1 MPYILIFDKSV
12 YDIVKLTLYKKNRNI
27 WINRNMPKTL
37 SLTLLIV
44 IFSLYTQTSTA
55 LKLDSLNHTK
65 TQAETLQGILAKLNS
80 RHYRE
85 QLVDDDLSQRF
96 LDNYLDTLDPAH
108 VFFYQTDIN
117 KFQSHADKFDDYFK
131 KGNLSAGYEI
141 YDVFRTRATSRL
153 ESVVEML
160 EDENIKFE
168 FNTDD
173 YVAIERDE
181 EPWPSSLKEADE
193 LWIKRLKLSILNS
206 KLSGKSVEEARE
218 SIAKRYKR
226 QLKRIEQE
234 DSADAFEILANSLTT
249 LYDPH
254 TNYWSPRTSENFN
267 INMSLKLEGIG
278 AVLQNEDEFTKVVR
292 LVAGG
297 PAHKQGQLK
306 ASDKILSVGQGTEG
320 EMVDVVGWRLSEVVE
335 LIRGPKNTLVKLE
348 VQTADQKHKNI
359 VIKRDEVKLED
370 QAAEKAVLEVSDGK
384 DIHKFGVIHL
394 PTFYIDF
401 DAYSR
406 RDPNY
411 KSSAKD
417 VERLVNE
424 LKKEGVDGIILDLRN
439 NGGGSL
445 QEATN
450 LTDLFID
457 TGPVV
462 QIRSPDM
469 PINRHNR
476 SYRKA
481 IYRGPLIVMVNRL
494 SASASE
500 IFAGAIQDYNRGLIV
515 GSQTFGKGTVQ
526 SVRPLMEGRL
536 KITESKFYRVSGDS
550 TQHRGVIPDIEFPML
565 ENREDVGESSYDNA
579 LPWDQIHKV
588 PHTKYFDFSKIIP
601 DLKKLHEN
609 RSQKDPDFEYIND
622 QIGLMNENR
631 NKNVVSLNEKVR
643 KNEKLEIETRAM
655 QIENKRRKAKGEKV
669 YKTLE
674 EFTEAEEVEKEEAET
689 AQAEPQQKIDVD
701 GDPHLIETGNILLD
715 TIRLLN
721 DSPEQQAYN
730 I

>member
-1 MPYILIFDKSV
+1 MRKTVSLSFIF
-12 YDIVKLTLYKKNRNI
+12 
-27 WINRNMPKTL
+27 
-37 SLTLLIV
+37 LLIGV
-44 IFSLYTQTSTA
+44 FTLPALA
-55 LKLDSLNHTK
+55 LKLEAFNHSK
-65 TQAETLQGILAKLNS
+65 SQAETLQGILSKLKS

-85 QLVDDDLSQRF
+85 QIIDDDLSQRF
-96 LDNYLDTLDPAH
+96 LDNYLDSLDPAH
-108 VFFYQTDIN
+108 VFFYQTDIE
-117 KFQSHADKFDDYFK
+117 KFQKHADKFDDYFK
-131 KGNLSAGYEI
+131 KGNLKVGYEI
-141 YDVFRTRATSRL
+141 YDVFRARASSRL
-153 ESVVEML
+153 ETVVELL

-173 YVAIERDE
+173 EVVIERDK

-218 SIAKRYKR
+218 SISKRYKR

-234 DSADAFEILANSLTT
+234 DESDAFEILANALTT

-278 AVLQNEDEFTKVVR
+278 AVLQSEDEFTKVVR
-292 LVAGG
+292 LVVGG

-306 ASDKILSVGQGTEG
+306 ASDKIISVGQGNEG
-320 EMVDVVGWRLSEVVE
+320 EMVDVVGWRLSEVVQ

-348 VQTADQKHKNI
+348 VQTSDNKTKDI
-359 VIKRDEVKLED
+359 LIKRDEVKLED
-370 QAAEKAVLEVSDGK
+370 QAAEKAILEVSDGNT
-384 DIHKFGVIHL
+384 IHKIGVIHL

-401 DAYSR
+401 EAATR

-411 KSSAKD
+411 KSSARD
-417 VERLVNE
+417 VERLVLE
-424 LKKEGVDGIILDLRN
+424 LKKEGVQGIILDLRS

-457 TGPVV
+457 QGPVV

-481 IYRGPLIVMVNRL
+481 IYRGPLMVMVNRL

-500 IFAGAIQDYNRGLIV
+500 IFAGAIQDYNRGIIV

-526 SVRPLMEGRL
+526 SVRPLMEGRI

-565 ENREDVGESSYDNA
+565 IDKEEVGESSYDNA

-588 PHTKYFDFSKIIP
+588 PHAKYFDFSKIIP
-601 DLKKLHEN
+601 QLKELHQS
-609 RSQKDPDFEYIND
+609 RSINDPDFEYLND
-622 QIGLMNENR
+622 QIVLMDENR
-631 NKNVVSLNEKVR
+631 NRNVVSLNEKKR
-643 KNEKLEIETRAM
+643 EEEKLALETRAM
-655 QIENKRRKAKGEKV
+655 KIENKRRKSKGEKI
-669 YKTLE
+669 YKTLA
-674 EFTEAEEVEKEEAET
+674 EFRDAEELEKEEAET
-689 AQAEPQQKIDVD
+689 AQQQSQPKIDVE
-701 GDPHLIETGNILLD
+701 GDPLLIETGNILLD
-715 TIRLLN
+715 AIRLLN